1 MVPIAFFKKIDS
13 TQDRYLIQKQKKIF
27 DFNIIWRK
35 NIYGVPGSAD
45 TGNGN
50 HWKDS
55 RINVNRESKKLE
67 LNWYDVIY
75 HAKYSNKNQ
84 QKEMF
89 HLCIICII
97 AKKILFVSSSFI
109 WRPKSK
115 FFPQKL
121 VSFAMVKVSGEVL
134 FYFQDPLLGITIY
147 NWKIQFHFH
156 FSRHSSFNS
165 VAHLLEDLI
174 TLWLWS
180 NDYILFI
187 QSSPRLSFSISLDF
201 SNRESTIL
209 CNLYTYLGR

>member
-134 FYFQDPLLGITIY
+134 FYFQDPLLGITIC
-147 NWKIQFHFH
+147 NSIPFPFFQAFIIQFSGPSAGGFNNFVIVIKWLYIIYSK
-156 FSRHSSFNS
+156 FSQTF
-165 VAHLLEDLI
+165 
-174 TLWLWS
+174 
-180 NDYILFI
+180 F
-187 QSSPRLSFSISLDF
+187 
-201 SNRESTIL
+201 
-209 CNLYTYLGR
+209 

>member
-1 MVPIAFFKKIDS
+1 M
-13 TQDRYLIQKQKKIF
+13 
-27 DFNIIWRK
+27 
-35 NIYGVPGSAD
+35 
-45 TGNGN
+45 
-50 HWKDS
+50 
-55 RINVNRESKKLE
+55 
-67 LNWYDVIY
+67 IY

-84 QKEMF
+84 QKKMF

-121 VSFAMVKVSGEVL
+121 VSFVMVKVSGEVL

-147 NWKIQFHFH
+147 NWKIQFNFH
-156 FSRHSSFNS
+156 FSRHSSFNW
-165 VAHLLEDLI
+165 VPHLLEDLI

-187 QSSPRLSFSISLDF
+187 QSSLRLSFSISLDF
-201 SNRESTIL
+201 SNRESSIL
-209 CNLYTYLGR
+209 RSLYTYLGR

>member
-121 VSFAMVKVSGEVL
+121 VSFVMVKVSGEVL

-156 FSRHSSFNS
+156 FSRHSSFNL

-180 NDYILFI
+180 NDYTLFI

-201 SNRESTIL
+201 SNRESSIL